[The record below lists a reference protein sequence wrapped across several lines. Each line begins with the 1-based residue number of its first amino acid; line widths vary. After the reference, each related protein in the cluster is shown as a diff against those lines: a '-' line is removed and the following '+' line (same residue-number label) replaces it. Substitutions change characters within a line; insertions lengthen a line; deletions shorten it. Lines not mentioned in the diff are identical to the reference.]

1 MQFSYT
7 EIGNPPDGV
16 MFLNERCHF
25 YTETG
30 KFPDDFMSW
39 RYAIFMGWIFCIFQI
54 PYEKTNSTNWCST
67 LPWSKTTKIQK
78 SQKINLYKKYVTAM
92 ISQTV
97 HRQES
102 SKVAVKHCHMP
113 IWASHST
120 FCSKFTETVKM
131 MACVIW
137 LPPLEAIQR
146 PVKSMCD
153 CFHFLPHT
161 GDLIYCNVFVDG
173 GHTVLNSETP
183 PWLVFGD
190 WTISVH

>member
-1 MQFSYT
+1 MALCFWMSDVIFTPRQASFQMISCLEDTQFLWDEYFAFSRYPMKKQIVPT
-7 EIGNPPDGV
+7 DAAH
-16 MFLNERCHF
+16 FL
-25 YTETG
+25 G
-30 KFPDDFMSW
+30 QK
-39 RYAIFMGWIFCIFQI
+39 Q
-54 PYEKTNSTNWCST
+54 
-67 LPWSKTTKIQK
+67 QK
-78 SQKINLYKKYVTAM
+78 SQKINLYKKYATAM

-146 PVKSMCD
+146 PVNSMCD